1 MDQGLLTFTCY
12 VCKND
17 FFKLL
22 HKVWLGNIFGVYEFM
37 VELWLSLFN
46 HLQQTAIFKTS
57 TLQILDSLQE
67 ESFIQVFQFFI
78 NVVQKQHL

>member
-1 MDQGLLTFTCY
+1 
-12 VCKND
+12 
-17 FFKLL
+17 
-22 HKVWLGNIFGVYEFM
+22 M

-46 HLQQTAIFKTS
+46 HLHQTAIFKTS

>member
-1 MDQGLLTFTCY
+1 
-12 VCKND
+12 
-17 FFKLL
+17 
-22 HKVWLGNIFGVYEFM
+22 M